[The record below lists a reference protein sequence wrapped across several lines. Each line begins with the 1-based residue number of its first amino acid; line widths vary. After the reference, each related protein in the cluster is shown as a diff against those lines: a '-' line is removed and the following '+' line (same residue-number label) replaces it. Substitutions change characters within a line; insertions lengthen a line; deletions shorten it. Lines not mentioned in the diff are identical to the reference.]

1 MAKKKSTKYDCPIC
15 GQYMDFIAI
24 GNRNTPFVDGKTYAR
39 MCFGCF
45 HTPEEE
51 VQKYDKNGD
60 ISEIEGPF
68 YDHKH
73 LKTAVE
79 LYQNQTCPTLAEA
92 KKCVSGV
99 RRKIKEAGVVKL
111 NKLDLKRPKV
121 EYDRNPEHD
130 AAEIAKSRK
139 KK

>member
-1 MAKKKSTKYDCPIC
+1 MTKYDCPIC

-24 GNRNTPFVDGKTYAR
+24 GNRNTPFVDGNTYPR

-45 HTPEEE
+45 HTPQDE
-51 VQKYDKNGD
+51 VQKYDKDGNV
-60 ISEIEGPF
+60 SETFGPF

-79 LYQNQTCPTLAEA
+79 LYKAQSCPTMASA
-92 KKCVSGV
+92 KKCVAGV
-99 RRKIKEAGVVKL
+99 RRKIKAAGVVKL
-111 NKLDLKRPKV
+111 NKLKLKRPKA

-130 AAEIAKSRK
+130 AAEIASYRK
-139 KK
+139 KQ